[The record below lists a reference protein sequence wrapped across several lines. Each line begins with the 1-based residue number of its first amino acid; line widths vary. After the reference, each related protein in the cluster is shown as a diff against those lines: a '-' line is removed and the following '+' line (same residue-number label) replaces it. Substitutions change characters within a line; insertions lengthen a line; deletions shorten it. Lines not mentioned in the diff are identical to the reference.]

1 MHKKI
6 SVGLALTIAV
16 ATLIVTAV
24 ITTAVTMNIYSG
36 LIADLP
42 AREEMYD
49 SLAEV
54 DNLIRTHYYGKIEEE
69 SLNAGLTEGYL
80 GSLTVGRNAGMTAEE
95 YSDYKL
101 RQTGTDKDG
110 NAVKTVTWEK
120 FGSAGYIRISDFT
133 DTTPDEFKNA
143 CDALQNDAVTGI
155 VIDVRDTDSINIQS
169 AAELID
175 QIVPLATEG
184 TQAIAT
190 AVDKNGKNAK
200 VFSADAN
207 SIDLPFSVL
216 VNESTAGAGEL
227 LACDLRDF
235 GKATIVGK
243 TTAGNGT
250 YQQIFE
256 LTDGGALVLT
266 TAKLLPYT
274 SDSFDTIGVIP
285 DYEVDPAS
293 QTPEDLNGDPQ
304 FMQAYA
310 SVSTMQS

>member
-6 SVGLALTIAV
+6 SVGLALTITV

-49 SLAEV
+49 SLAEA
-54 DNLIRTHYYGKIEEE
+54 DNLIRTHYYGAVEEE
-69 SLNAGLTEGYL
+69 SLHAGLTEGYL
-80 GSLTVGRNAGMTAEE
+80 GSLTVGRNTAMTADE

-110 NAVKTVTWEK
+110 NTVSSVTWEK
-120 FGSAGYIRISDFT
+120 FASVGYIRISDFIE
-133 DTTPDEFKNA
+133 TTPDEFRSA

-155 VIDVRDTDSINIQS
+155 VIDVRDTDSINIE
-169 AAELID
+169 AAAAVID
-175 QIVPLATEG
+175 RIVPLATEG

-190 AVDKNGKNAK
+190 AVDKNGKNAQI
-200 VFSADAN
+200 FSADAD

-216 VNESTAGAGEL
+216 VNENTVGAGEL

-235 GKATIVGK
+235 GKATVVGK

-256 LTDGGALVLT
+256 LSDGGALVLT
-266 TAKLLPYT
+266 TARLLPYT
-274 SDSFDTIGVIP
+274 SDSFDITGVSP
-285 DYEVDPAS
+285 DYEVEPAS
-293 QTPEDLNGDPQ
+293 QPLKDLNADPQ

-310 SVSTMQS
+310 SVSTMQ